1 MSDSAVALADALD
14 AKVLLSVL
22 AQVKGGDFTARMP
35 LEWTGVAGK
44 VADGLNDVI
53 IANQA
58 LEAELARVSRVVGKQ
73 GELSQ
78 RVVLGGWSQCWRAR
92 RIRVCD
98 GFVDFWVKRCSS
110 GCGDWARSL
119 PTGRLPLGIAG

>member
-1 MSDSAVALADALD
+1 MAVPAAPLADTVD

-58 LEAELARVSRVVGKQ
+58 LGAELARVSQVVGKQ
-73 GELSQ
+73 GQALAA
-78 RVVLGGWSQCWRAR
+78 GRAR
-92 RIRVCD
+92 RLDAELVRAA
-98 GFVDFWVKRCSS
+98 SS
-110 GCGDWARSL
+110 RS
-119 PTGRLPLGIAG
+119 TA

>member
-1 MSDSAVALADALD
+1 MAGAEVDLTDAID
-14 AKVLLSVL
+14 VKVLLSVL

-58 LEAELARVSRVVGKQ
+58 LGGRAGPGQPGGRQAGRAVAAGGARAVGPRAGRAASSR
-73 GELSQ
+73 ST
-78 RVVLGGWSQCWRAR
+78 A
-92 RIRVCD
+92 
-98 GFVDFWVKRCSS
+98 
-110 GCGDWARSL
+110 
-119 PTGRLPLGIAG
+119 